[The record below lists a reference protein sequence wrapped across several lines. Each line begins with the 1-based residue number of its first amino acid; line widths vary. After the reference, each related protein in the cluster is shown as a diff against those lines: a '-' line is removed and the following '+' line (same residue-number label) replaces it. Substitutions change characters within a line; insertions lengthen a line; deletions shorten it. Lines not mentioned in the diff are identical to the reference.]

1 MTYSAKNAKE
11 KRIYWSAHL
20 ITLSYEQIEAQTLKI
35 KLRTLKK
42 KNLKRDTGLKKNKW
56 MNRIINEYQLCCTI
70 IFL

>member
-42 KNLKRDTGLKKNKW
+42 KKLKTRHWFKKK
-56 MNRIINEYQLCCTI
+56 
-70 IFL
+70 